1 MRSSPDSSSRYFPDT
16 PNSPWSQDHWRK
28 RRTVRSAPHCP
39 QCAAPV
45 IIDPHHSLVIF
56 AGGRGFF
63 DLLARLLDQFLA
75 VEEGLQVHIAL
86 SA

>member
-1 MRSSPDSSSRYFPDT
+1 
-16 PNSPWSQDHWRK
+16 
-28 RRTVRSAPHCP
+28 
-39 QCAAPV
+39 V

-75 VEEGLQVHIAL
+75 VEEGLQVHITL